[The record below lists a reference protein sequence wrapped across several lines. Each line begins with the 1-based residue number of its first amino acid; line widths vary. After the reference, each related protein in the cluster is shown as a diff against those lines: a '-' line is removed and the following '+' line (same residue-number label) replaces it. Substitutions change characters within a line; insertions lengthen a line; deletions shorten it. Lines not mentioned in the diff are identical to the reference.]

1 MQKQILC
8 YFDGPQ
14 FLIFSENVPDIL
26 YYSHIPSILLMTI
39 LFAVLFSRRHNMA
52 VLSILTMFFF
62 TSLWLSVDVVIWA
75 SNRADF
81 NMLYWFL
88 QIIFE
93 PLIFIAGF
101 YAVHYYLLGRRP
113 HLLINLFSFF
123 SLLLLFLFAP
133 TQYALYSVDLNSC
146 NVNEG
151 PFSTYYTYFVEIIFA
166 IGILGITMRHLIKRG
181 LAHSEKQK
189 FYLGIGIFFFLI
201 AFQSGNVVGSITG
214 DWEVAQY
221 GLFGIPFMIALISY
235 IVVKYQAFDIKL
247 TGAHVLT
254 VSLIVL
260 VGSQLLFT
268 KSTINLI
275 LTSIAFALV
284 CLFGI
289 FLIRSITSEVRQKE
303 HIQVIA
309 RQLAISNERLKELDT
324 AKSEFI
330 SIASHQLRTPLTAI
344 KGYVSLLLEGS
355 YGVLSQD
362 SRDVLDKVYSVNDRL
377 THLVEDLLNV
387 SRIEAGRIQYDF
399 RPVQLADILTELY
412 DGFMLNAKSKS
423 LDVSL
428 HLPTPPLPK
437 ILADPNKIKEVVS
450 NLIDNSI
457 KYTPEGSV
465 TITLAAVGQ
474 NARITIA
481 DTGIGI
487 KPEDK
492 PNLFSKFTRSKE
504 TSRMVVGGAGL
515 GLYVGK
521 NFIDAHKGRIWAD
534 SEGPGKGSQFI
545 VELPI
550 VNTAIT
556 PGTTTQSRE

>member
-1 MQKQILC
+1 MFCSDISAPIW
-8 YFDGPQ
+8 F
-14 FLIFSENVPDIL
+14 IFSDSLPSQLI
-26 YYSHIPSILLMTI
+26 YYSHIPTAIIALI
-39 LFAVLFSRRHNMA
+39 VGGFVFYKNR
-52 VLSILTMFFF
+52 
-62 TSLWLSVDVVIWA
+62 SLVT
-75 SNRADF
+75 
-81 NMLYWFL
+81 
-88 QIIFE
+88 
-93 PLIFIAGF
+93 
-101 YAVHYYLLGRRP
+101 
-113 HLLINLFSFF
+113 
-123 SLLLLFLFAP
+123 LLLLLLTLSFGAWSFLSLLTWVGVDSRNIMFVWSFFPAIYVAIYVLSFYFFYTFVTKQDAP
-133 TQYALYSVDLNSC
+133 LFTKFVLLLALLPVIILGVTGVYLDSFNVDTCEAVENGVFTFYYYALCLV
-146 NVNEG
+146 
-151 PFSTYYTYFVEIIFA
+151 IFLWILA
-166 IGILGITMRHLIKRG
+166 LGILEIFTTESREEKKKIFLLMLG
-181 LAHSEKQK
+181 LELFLLS
-189 FYLGIGIFFFLI
+189 FFLSS
-201 AFQSGNVVGSITG
+201 A
-214 DWEVAQY
+214 VASYIDNFFLEQY
-221 GLFGIPFMIALISY
+221 GLFGMTIFIVFLSYLIVQYKAFEIKLIGAQALTIALVMIIAAQFTYVRLPVSY
-235 IVVKYQAFDIKL
+235 VLNGIALVL
-247 TGAHVLT
+247 VLT
-254 VSLIVL
+254 A
-260 VGSQLLFT
+260 GYY
-268 KSTINLI
+268 
-275 LTSIAFALV
+275 
-284 CLFGI
+284 
-289 FLIRSITSEVRQKE
+289 LIRSIKQEVKRKE
-303 HIQVIA
+303 ELEA
-309 RQLAISNERLKELDT
+309 LTENLSRANARLKELDT

-428 HLPTPPLPK
+428 QLPTPPLPK